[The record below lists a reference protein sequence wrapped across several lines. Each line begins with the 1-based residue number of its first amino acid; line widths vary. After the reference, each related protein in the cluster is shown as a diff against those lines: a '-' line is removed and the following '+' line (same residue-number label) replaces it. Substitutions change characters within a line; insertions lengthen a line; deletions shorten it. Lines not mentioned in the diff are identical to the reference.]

1 MESFQIT
8 TNVKKTDTCDDYIS
22 DGNITDGSEIS
33 ISDESYNGDEEDH
46 TDVLNFISNAF
57 LEVAHT
63 TAIAYREFNLVFK
76 NPNAILTEEEVDS
89 FDILNNVPI
98 LNDPIYFIPFVSFL
112 KMNEPSLTGVVLQT
126 NLEGGGS
133 LII

>member
-1 MESFQIT
+1 MESFEIT
-8 TNVKKTDTCDDYIS
+8 TTAKKSDICDYMS
-22 DGNITDGSEIS
+22 DGSTTDGSEIS

-46 TDVLNFISNAF
+46 TDALNFISDAF

-63 TAIAYREFNLVFK
+63 TATAYREFNLVFK
-76 NPNAILTEEEVDS
+76 NPNAILNEEEVDS
-89 FDILNNVPI
+89 FDMLNDIPI
-98 LNDPIYFIPFVSFL
+98 LNDPSYFIPFVSFL
-112 KMNEPSLTGVVLQT
+112 KTREPSLTGVVLQT